1 MSQIPTIS
9 VNGVTVLMHF
19 LSLFWFYNKEIKRQ
33 HNVNDNAMN
42 TNITSTYSLHLY
54 TAAISQ
60 ILFCQFKF

>member
-19 LSLFWFYNKEIKRQ
+19 FSLLVLWHRKKKQ
-33 HNVNDNAMN
+33 HNINDNAMN
-42 TNITSTYSLHLY
+42 TNIISTYSLPLY

-60 ILFCQFKF
+60 TLLFQFKF